1 MTPAIMLSFVIPAL
15 VAVTLTVLLIKERDY
30 LFNNKS
36 RIRSRTNRQ
45 NLNTNHHYKNNS
57 EDHKNNQRFIDFS
70 GGMMG
75 L

>member
-30 LFNNKS
+30 LFNNRSK
-36 RIRSRTNRQ
+36 IRSRANRQ
-45 NLNTNHHYKNNS
+45 NLNDHHSYKNNS
-57 EDHKNNQRFIDFS
+57 ESHKNDQTYIDYS

>member
-30 LFNNKS
+30 LFNKKS
-36 RIRSRTNRQ
+36 KIRSRANRQ
-45 NLNTNHHYKNNS
+45 NLSDDRHYKNNS
-57 EDHKNNQRFIDFS
+57 GNHKNDQTYVDYS

>member
-15 VAVTLTVLLIKERDY
+15 VAVTLTVFLSKEIDY
-30 LFNNKS
+30 LFNNRSK
-36 RIRSRTNRQ
+36 IRSRVNRQ
-45 NLNTNHHYKNNS
+45 NLNDGHHVKNNS
-57 EDHKNNQRFIDFS
+57 ENQKNDQTYIDFS